1 MNVLCSEF
9 TESELKTTPNSP
21 MGTWSTKDKTL
32 LSQPK
37 ICILKCLLNIIPGS
51 RRQNGTDVR

>member
-1 MNVLCSEF
+1 VINVLCSEF
-9 TESELKTTPNSP
+9 TESELKTTPISP

-32 LSQPK
+32 LSKLK
-37 ICILKCLLNIIPGS
+37 I